1 MPREVARVSRIL
13 SFTFSIL
20 LMSQLSDPACSSFL
34 YRYDSCT
41 AEGRGGQRGQIP
53 TLVPVSACLQVGARV
68 DA

>member
-20 LMSQLSDPACSSFL
+20 LMSQLSDSAQAQA
-34 YRYDSCT
+34 SCT
-41 AEGRGGQRGQIP
+41 GMTAALLRVGEGRGGIP